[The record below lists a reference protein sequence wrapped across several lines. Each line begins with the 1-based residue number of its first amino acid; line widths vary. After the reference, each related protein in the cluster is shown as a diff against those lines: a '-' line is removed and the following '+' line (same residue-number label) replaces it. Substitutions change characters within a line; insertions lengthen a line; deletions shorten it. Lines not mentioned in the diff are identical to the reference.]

1 MRFQASQFS
10 TSTSLH
16 HVSKIVSKCIKIVST
31 DVRKYKIFSGE
42 IPRTPL
48 SRGGNAPS
56 RALPLLVPSALVN
69 VFNLSWPDHFS
80 KADDGPGL
88 PYQVV
93 AAPTLNTFKNRPKNS
108 SASSLRA
115 FSKNCQNIVKN
126 SRAKSQNPSVEKH
139 AHPPRVVYALCIT
152 NTYSIHKV
160 SSLKFAYFQGRLSR
174 HITSLF
180 EKTRPES
187 WPGGYMW

>member
-1 MRFQASQFS
+1 MSMRFQASQFS

-80 KADDGPGL
+80 KADDGPADHDQYTCPL
-88 PYQVV
+88 MHKHNIDLQKKKKKKKKKKKSFALQVRQISIF
-93 AAPTLNTFKNRPKNS
+93 AFLSF
-108 SASSLRA
+108 LRL
-115 FSKNCQNIVKN
+115 KTNI
-126 SRAKSQNPSVEKH
+126 
-139 AHPPRVVYALCIT
+139 
-152 NTYSIHKV
+152 
-160 SSLKFAYFQGRLSR
+160 FADF
-174 HITSLF
+174 
-180 EKTRPES
+180 
-187 WPGGYMW
+187 